1 MTIEVKQLIIKSTV
15 TNDRS
20 ESQRQEYA
28 AIDIEQIKEML
39 MEECRELIS
48 ETLSDIRE
56 R

>member
-15 TNDRS
+15 INDRP
-20 ESQRQEYA
+20 ELPTQELA
-28 AIDIEQIKEML
+28 AVDIEKIKELL

-48 ETLSDIRE
+48 ETLSEIRE

>member
-15 TNDRS
+15 TNDHPEPQANEFS
-20 ESQRQEYA
+20 
-28 AIDIEQIKEML
+28 AIDIEKIKEML

-48 ETLSDIRE
+48 ETLSETRE